1 MLYLGSYNESSQ
13 HGFLIDRAD
22 LLCVLLVMAA
32 TFALMTRERRRRHL
46 MVVAEGLVRC
56 YALPLVGALYLIVAL
71 HSLAPGIPWLA
82 LAAVEGL
89 AAGVPL
95 ALLLCRWGRV
105 LGEASIDQS
114 VPEVFIGS
122 ALGAAVCFFVV
133 AIPVEGAYILL
144 YVLPVGSACRP
155 GVRSASLLTATPS
168 PRRPTIQ
175 PRRPPSS
182 PVASSP
188 ARRCT
193 GLATGAVEALATSA
207 EGGAASSLSVTFVL
221 FVLYCAAA
229 LQLYGGRPLSVGV
242 RRAAH
247 GARSGGGAARRRVPA
262 RHPAH
267 GGRFRGGAAAGERE
281 RLRRGRGA
289 RRLSGGL
296 LGARL
301 AVPHHGPHWRRGRGA
316 LLRPG
321 LRGAVR
327 GRDHRRARRRRAR
340 GASRRLRRVGGA
352 RGPGRGGG
360 AVRVYL
366 FLFTDR
372 RHRQRSRW
380 SSPRATVSRRPAISS
395 RARRSSRSARRRS
408 CRSPCAAA
416 PPSAWPASSSSSKN
430 TVDTHLRRIYAKCGV
445 HTRQGA
451 SSTWASA
458 RKRSCG
464 PGPTAATPAS
474 LSTTSPPRATW
485 RPLPS
490 TKEPPWKLTLHSR
503 RPVPGQPRAGR
514 LRHQSCATRRPSGA
528 VHEKEFSAGFA
539 LHQQPHGACSGCIV
553 GLEALKRPCT
563 GDGVLGFAVPRERL
577 QPELGGR
584 LAEAPE
590 LEESRR
596 SSR

>member
-1 MLYLGSYNESSQ
+1 MRLVAIEYTVVNAREKGRFMATMTLSRLRQARYAILGFGCNQAFLFAMLYLGSYNESSQ

-144 YVLPVGSACRP
+144 YVLPVGSAWALRALGEP
-155 GVRSASLLTATPS
+155 DDRDAEPAAADD
-168 PRRPTIQ
+168 PTEEAAKLSGRIIAGT
-175 PRRPPSS
+175 
-182 PVASSP
+182 VVY
-188 ARRCT
+188 

-242 RRAAH
+242 RAVLPT
-247 GARSGGGAARRRVPA
+247 GPDQEVGPLGGAY
-262 RHPAH
+262 
-267 GGRFRGGAAAGERE
+267 
-281 RLRRGRGA
+281 
-289 RRLSGGL
+289 
-296 LGARL
+296 RL
-301 AVPHHGPHWRRGRGA
+301 AI
-316 LLRPG
+316 LLM
-321 LRGAVR
+321 
-327 GRDHRRARRRRAR
+327 
-340 GASRRLRRVGGA
+340 VGGFV
-352 RGPGRGGG
+352 
-360 AVRVYL
+360 AVPLLESVNVSGVAVLYAYL

-372 RHRQRSRW
+372 DMAALSVVIAQSDRFEE
-380 SSPRATVSRRPAISS
+380 ACELI
-395 RARRSSRSARRRS
+395 ARTAKLSKREAEILPLALRGRTAERI
-408 CRSPCAAA
+408 AGEFFI
-416 PPSAWPASSSSSKN
+416 SKN

-445 HTRQGA
+445 HTRQELIDLGER
-451 SSTWASA
+451 T
-458 RKRSCG
+458 
-464 PGPTAATPAS
+464 
-474 LSTTSPPRATW
+474 
-485 RPLPS
+485 
-490 TKEPPWKLTLHSR
+490 
-503 RPVPGQPRAGR
+503 
-514 LRHQSCATRRPSGA
+514 
-528 VHEKEFSAGFA
+528 
-539 LHQQPHGACSGCIV
+539 
-553 GLEALKRPCT
+553 EA
-563 GDGVLGFAVPRERL
+563 
-577 QPELGGR
+577 EL
-584 LAEAPE
+584 
-590 LEESRR
+590 
-596 SSR
+596 